1 MKKILL
7 FLCVLSL
14 GFSAVRL
21 QGQAGVAGYGLGA
34 GFGSQVIPFLLEAG
48 LEGAIYEWP
57 ETKSDGT
64 YQNVPYD
71 GSLNLNLTRAGA
83 YAKFSIPGLNLVPIL
98 GLFANPTIHAGTQNG
113 AVSVDGEA
121 RLGGIGVPIEGR
133 VPLQGAYANLGFPSY
148 ILWLFIEPSIGT
160 QHVYIPGYLNQSLLD
175 AQIALGVS
183 F

>member
-7 FLCVLSL
+7 VLCVLSL

-34 GFGSQVIPFLLEAG
+34 GLGLPVIPLLLEAG
-48 LEGAIYEWP
+48 LEGAVYEWP
-57 ETKSDGT
+57 ELKSKGQ
-64 YQNVPYD
+64 YQGVPYD
-71 GSLNLNLTRAGA
+71 GSLKLNLTRAGA
-83 YAKFSIPGLNLVPIL
+83 YAKFTIPGLNLVPVL
-98 GLFANPTIHAGTQNG
+98 GLFANPTIHAGAQSGVVN
-113 AVSVDGEA
+113 VDGEA
-121 RLGGIGVPIEGR
+121 RLGSVGAPIEGR
-133 VPLQGAYANLGFPSY
+133 AQVQGAYANLGFPSY

-160 QHVYIPGYLNQSLLD
+160 QHIYIPGYLNQSLLD

>member
-34 GFGSQVIPFLLEAG
+34 GFGLQVIPLLLEAG
-48 LEGAIYEWP
+48 LEGAVYEWP
-57 ETKSDGT
+57 EVKSKGT
-64 YQNVPYD
+64 YQNAPYD
-71 GSLNLNLTRAGA
+71 GSLKLNLTRAGA
-83 YAKFSIPGLNLVPIL
+83 YAKFSIPGLNLVPVL

-113 AVSVDGEA
+113 AIGVDGEA
-121 RLGGIGVPIEGR
+121 RLGGVGAPIEGR
-133 VPLQGAYANLGFPSY
+133 VPVQGAYASLGFPSY

-160 QHVYIPGYLNQSLLD
+160 QHIYVPGYLNQSLLD